1 MENIIIEVDHV
12 SKRFKETAAISDIN
26 LRFESGRIYGLV
38 GHNGSGKTVLLKCI
52 CGFLRCDE
60 GEIRVNGR
68 VMGKQLDMLSHAGI
82 IIEDPAFLRGWSG
95 YDNLKFL
102 YMLRNKNDKQYIRS
116 VLEKVGLDPGSR
128 KHVGKYSLGMR
139 QRLAIAQ
146 AIMEDPDILILDE
159 PMNGLD
165 RKGISQM
172 RELFLE
178 KKAQGKLILFASHN
192 KEDIDALCDEVYQL
206 ESGNLIE

>member
-1 MENIIIEVDHV
+1 MGDIIEIDHV
-12 SKRFKETAAISDIN
+12 SKRFKETDALSDIS

-68 VMGKQLDMLSHAGI
+68 VMGKQLDMLSNAGI

-102 YMLRNKNDKQYIRS
+102 YMLRNKNDKQYIRLS
-116 VLEKVGLDPGSR
+116 
-128 KHVGKYSLGMR
+128 
-139 QRLAIAQ
+139 
-146 AIMEDPDILILDE
+146 
-159 PMNGLD
+159 
-165 RKGISQM
+165 
-172 RELFLE
+172 
-178 KKAQGKLILFASHN
+178 
-192 KEDIDALCDEVYQL
+192 
-206 ESGNLIE
+206 